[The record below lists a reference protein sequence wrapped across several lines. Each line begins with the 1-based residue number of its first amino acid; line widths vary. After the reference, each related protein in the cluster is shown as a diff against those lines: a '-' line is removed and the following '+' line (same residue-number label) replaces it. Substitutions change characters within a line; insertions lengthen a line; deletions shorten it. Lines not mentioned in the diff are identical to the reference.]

1 MRVAVIGAGVAGLA
15 AARALAKDG
24 HSAVVFEKTKEV
36 GGRIE
41 TIAHGGYLFDSGATT
56 IAPRGRVLE
65 DVMFR
70 ELEAEG
76 IVQIEAPIYVHNSL
90 RVSPGDPAKN
100 RVHRF
105 AYVAGNVEL
114 PKRLA
119 KGLDI
124 RFESEIGSLT
134 PSGHGFTIAGEEFEA
149 VILAIP
155 TPLTQP
161 ILETVSET
169 RPFANTLY
177 RPCLSV
183 LLGFPNPGPEVPYH
197 ALVDPEGG
205 HPLVWMSI
213 ESAKCLGRAPEGKTA
228 IVAQLGPQFSKLH
241 FESEAEVIGDATID
255 MIVRLY
261 GKSWDAPEVLLV
273 RRWLY
278 SQPEMTALFD
288 SVNRPHSKLIVAGD
302 GVMGGRTE
310 YAFDS
315 GVRAAKLLMENS

>member
-1 MRVAVIGAGVAGLA
+1 MIGAGISGLA
-15 AARALAKDG
+15 AARTLGKDG
-24 HSAVVFEKTKEV
+24 HSAVVFEKSKEV

-41 TIAHGGYLFDSGATT
+41 TISHQGYVFDSGATT
-56 IAPRGRVLE
+56 IAPRGRALE
-65 DVMFR
+65 DAMFR
-70 ELEAEG
+70 ELDAEG
-76 IVQIEAPIYVHNSL
+76 IVQIEPPIYVHNSL

-100 RVHRF
+100 RIHRF
-105 AYVAGNVEL
+105 AYTMGNAEL

-124 RFESEIGSLT
+124 RFESEIESLA
-134 PSGHGFTIAGEEFEA
+134 PLGEGYSLAGEEFDA

-161 ILETVSET
+161 ILETLSET

-183 LLGFPNPGPEVPYH
+183 LLGFPQPTPDVPYH

-241 FESEAEVIGDATID
+241 FESEAEVIGDAAID

-261 GKSWDAPEVLLV
+261 GKSWDAPEVLFV

-288 SVNRPHSKLIVAGD
+288 SVNRPHSRLVVAGD

-315 GVRAAKLLMENS
+315 GVRAAKMLMENT